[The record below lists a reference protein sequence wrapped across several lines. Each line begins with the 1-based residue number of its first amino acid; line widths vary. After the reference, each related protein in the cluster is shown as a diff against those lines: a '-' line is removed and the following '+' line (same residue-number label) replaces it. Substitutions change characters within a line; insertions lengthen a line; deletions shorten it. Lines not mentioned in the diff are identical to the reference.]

1 MRSQPFTASARETT
15 PTNLL
20 VKCIIPFCQHIPIP
34 TGELNI
40 ANLYKNNVLVHSG
53 KLVASCRPLRG
64 VGLVWQT

>member
-40 ANLYKNNVLVHSG
+40 ANLYKNMYSSTRANSL
-53 KLVASCRPLRG
+53 PLA
-64 VGLVWQT
+64 VPFGLMTLLII